1 MTTIEDKL
9 NEILHEIRLDH
20 AVNVASHTRISDVDV
35 RLRMCE
41 HCFYKNIHKKEDV
54 PQTVV
59 GGSIT
64 IPDVPDAPDV
74 KHSISGNAGNTCESP
89 QNPKKV
95 NKKRNKK
102 KGKKEVSC

>member
-1 MTTIEDKL
+1 MGQNVTTIEDKL

-41 HCFYKNIHKKEDV
+41 HCFYKNIHKRESI
-54 PQTVV
+54 PQTVT
-59 GGSIT
+59 GASIT
-64 IPDVPDAPDV
+64 IPDGATTTVALPAED
-74 KHSISGNAGNTCESP
+74 
-89 QNPKKV
+89 NPKKV